1 MRRLHC
7 STMKLDQPWCTLHY
21 QIDNQL
27 LILCKQEVTTP
38 KRHTDIIR
46 DKTCTWATCVYR
58 VSCVSVRVRVCVRE
72 VCAEEWVRA
81 RKARA
86 CVYVSTD
93 VYVRVSDSMAS
104 NTNNNYPIN

>member
-1 MRRLHC
+1 
-7 STMKLDQPWCTLHY
+7 MKLDQPWCTHLHY

-46 DKTCTWATCVYR
+46 DKRGLHGIYTRMCLSVCVCMCLCVY
-58 VSCVSVRVRVCVRE
+58 
-72 VCAEEWVRA
+72 
-81 RKARA
+81 
-86 CVYVSTD
+86 VYVSTD

-104 NTNNNYPIN
+104 NNNNYPIN